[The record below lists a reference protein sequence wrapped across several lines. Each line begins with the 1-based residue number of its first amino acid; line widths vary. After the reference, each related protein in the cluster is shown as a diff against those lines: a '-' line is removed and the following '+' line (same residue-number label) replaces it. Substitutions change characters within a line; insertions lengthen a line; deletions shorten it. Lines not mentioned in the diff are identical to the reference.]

1 MALGSTEIIILFIA
15 ALFLFG
21 AKKIPELAR
30 SAGQAKGE
38 FEAGLK
44 QGMSDSAAESDMD
57 RGGKT
62 AQFAAEE
69 E

>member
-1 MALGSTEIIILFIA
+1 MALGATEIIILFIA

-38 FEAGLK
+38 FEAGLR
-44 QGMSDSAAESDMD
+44 QGMSKSAAESDMD

-62 AQFAAEE
+62 ESYVAEE